1 MKSLKST
8 SHHLEFGNWGE
19 REERRERGKERE
31 WITSINYYVHG
42 GKSSGPKS
50 KTREISW
57 NGHMRGKPISQKC
70 RFVNQLLST
79 FMFKCHQV
87 ISQKPSLHG
96 SQLLP
101 LYSFPLVHILKL
113 VGQSRRKYPKKKKI
127 PNPNQANHLPVNPWD
142 LAWPVWLFPSKALL
156 QVVCRGLS
164 PSTFKGGR
172 ASPSLSLWVLTSK
185 HFYAFEK

>member
-50 KTREISW
+50 KIREISW

-113 VGQSRRKYPKKKKI
+113 VGQSRRKYPKKKKSQTQTKQTI
-127 PNPNQANHLPVNPWD
+127 CLSILGTWLDLSGSFHLKLCFRWCVGDSAHQHLRGEEQVPP
-142 LAWPVWLFPSKALL
+142 FPSE
-156 QVVCRGLS
+156 
-164 PSTFKGGR
+164 F
-172 ASPSLSLWVLTSK
+172 
-185 HFYAFEK
+185 